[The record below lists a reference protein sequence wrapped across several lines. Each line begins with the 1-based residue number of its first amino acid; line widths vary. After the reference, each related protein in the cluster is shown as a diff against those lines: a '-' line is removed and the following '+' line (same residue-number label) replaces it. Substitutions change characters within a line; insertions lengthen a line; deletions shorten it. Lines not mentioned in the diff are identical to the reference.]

1 MSIQERI
8 NQNIGDM
15 TKSERAAARHCLGRR
30 GDFAFLTL
38 DKLALEVG
46 VSTASLIRFCQR
58 IGFAGFKE
66 FQEALRR
73 EVQAQSDLP
82 DKYNRTRRVSGEAQ
96 FLTQTLRQDIQCMQ
110 ETVASLDAR
119 AAGEA
124 ARLLSE
130 AARVFTF
137 GMKESF
143 AMAHYAY
150 TRLLA
155 VRPDVYLLSTLG
167 EGEVETLLSLS
178 ERDVCVVYLF
188 HRYTRRAQRLL
199 PLLKRSG
206 ARVIL
211 VTNPPL
217 ELPEKTADQVLFCR
231 VDAGGIKNSFAAPVC
246 LTDSL
251 CGAVAYRLGDSAL
264 RHMQKAEEVFRA
276 SDLLEETGNGQ
287 DLE

>member
-8 NQNIGDM
+8 NQNIGEM
-15 TKSERAAARHCLGRR
+15 TKAERAAARHCLGQR

-38 DKLALEVG
+38 EKLAREVG

-66 FQEALRR
+66 FQEALRG
-73 EVQAQSDLP
+73 EVRAVSDLP
-82 DKYNRTRRVSGEAQ
+82 DKFNRARRVSGEAQ
-96 FLTQTLRQDIQCMQ
+96 FLTQTLRQDMRCMQ
-110 ETVASLDAR
+110 ETVDSLDGQAVKDAVR
-119 AAGEA
+119 Y
-124 ARLLSE
+124 LSE

-178 ERDVCVVYLF
+178 EKDVCMVFLF
-188 HRYTRRAQRLL
+188 HRYTRQAQRLL

-211 VTNPPL
+211 VTNPPC
-217 ELPEKTADQVLFCR
+217 ELPEKTADRVLLCR

-264 RHMQKAEEVFRA
+264 RHMQKTEEVFRE
-276 SDLLEETGNGQ
+276 SDLLEETDNA
-287 DLE
+287 